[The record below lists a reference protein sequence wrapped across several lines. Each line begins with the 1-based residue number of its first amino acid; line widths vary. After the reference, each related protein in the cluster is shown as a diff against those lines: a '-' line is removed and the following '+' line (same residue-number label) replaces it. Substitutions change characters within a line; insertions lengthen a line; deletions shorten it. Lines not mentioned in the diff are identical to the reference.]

1 MIKIKIKKV
10 YTFWW
15 KTLICADAPQ
25 VVINHDGF
33 GRPTIAFKL
42 TTGEYLYIGAERIKE
57 MRWMPDKDTKEV
69 DHGTTVRGGNNKTGA
84 EPVS

>member
-15 KTLICADAPQ
+15 KTLICAALPET
-25 VVINHDGF
+25 VVDYNGF

-57 MRWMPDKDTKEV
+57 MRCLPRQ
-69 DHGTTVRGGNNKTGA
+69 GYQRGRPWDYGSRRK
-84 EPVS
+84 